1 MPGCACRC
9 GIVIEMR
16 SEAFWTCLN
25 AADEIATR
33 EHFRTAFMNI
43 YGVPD
48 GYSPFTLPDYRESY
62 EPEQLMASHDRRSRT
77 GLQLYW
83 KLARLMRASPRQN
96 ASPDLQAYA
105 LDAPAYTV
113 PSVPKIRNI
122 MSYM

>member
-1 MPGCACRC
+1 MPGCACRW
-9 GIVIEMR
+9 GLVIEMR

-25 AADEIATR
+25 ASDEIATR

-48 GYSPFTLPDYRESY
+48 GHSPFTLSDYRESS
-62 EPEQLMASHDRRSRT
+62 ETEQLMASLDRRSRT
-77 GLQLYW
+77 GLQSYW
-83 KLARLMRASPRQN
+83 KLARPVRASPRQN